1 VTDTLQHL
9 KAALADRYAIEREI
23 GSGGM
28 AVVYLARDLR
38 LDRTVALKV
47 LRPELAASL
56 GVERFI
62 REIEIAGKLN
72 HPNILPLY
80 DSGEADGLLY
90 YAMPY
95 VEGESLRDLLARE
108 QQLPLDEALR
118 ITREV
123 ADALS
128 HAHAYGVIHRD
139 IKPENIMFQSGH
151 AVVSDFGIARA
162 VTAAGGE
169 KLTQTGVA
177 VGTPVY
183 MSPEQAAGVG
193 TIDAR
198 SDVYA
203 LGCLLYEMLA
213 GEAPFTGPTAQAIMA
228 RHAMDPVRSLRTVR
242 DPISASERY
251 VTTPWY
257 GNVRLDND
265 AYFLALHYERLGT
278 LYEERG
284 DREKALLY
292 YDRLVDLWQNAD
304 PALQPR
310 VEDARR
316 RMAELVAEPR

>member
-1 VTDTLQHL
+1 MTDTLEHL

-38 LDRTVALKV
+38 LDRAVALKV

-139 IKPENIMFQSGH
+139 IKPENIMFQAGH

-162 VTAAGGE
+162 VTEAGGE

-177 VGTPVY
+177 VGTPAY

-228 RHAMDPVRSLRTVR
+228 RHAMDPVPSLRT
-242 DPISASERY
+242 
-251 VTTPWY
+251 
-257 GNVRLDND
+257 
-265 AYFLALHYERLGT
+265 
-278 LYEERG
+278 
-284 DREKALLY
+284 
-292 YDRLVDLWQNAD
+292 
-304 PALQPR
+304 
-310 VEDARR
+310 
-316 RMAELVAEPR
+316 

>member
-90 YAMPY
+90 YAMP
-95 VEGESLRDLLARE
+95 
-108 QQLPLDEALR
+108 
-118 ITREV
+118 V